1 MWRQYPIDEIQANH
15 YNWHSSAKL
24 QTQKP
29 LFIEG
34 KTTNSTITE
43 GNILATIPLN
53 AVRIFHKGSSNSNIH
68 NQPQIIR

>member
-1 MWRQYPIDEIQANH
+1 MKF
-15 YNWHSSAKL
+15 KL
-24 QTQKP
+24 ITTIGIAMPNSKPKKP

-53 AVRIFHKGSSNSNIH
+53 AVRLFHKGSSNSNIH
-68 NQPQIIR
+68 NPPQIIR